1 VATVRDQ
8 SDFAAPEQ
16 KFGNFFKTL
25 NAQNAANMNLNLN
38 RTLAFFKLRL
48 V

>member
-1 VATVRDQ
+1 VATLRAQ

-16 KFGNFFKTL
+16 KFGDFLKTF
-25 NAQNAANMNLNLN
+25 NAQSAANMNLNRN
-38 RTLAFFKLRL
+38 RTIAFFKLRL